1 VNMMNQIHNFLE
13 NYQLDSPQPDLF
25 GSTFSHPTKIFFS
38 PNSDKKISNFQ
49 NEFWTAKQRKSCSLH
64 EISYRACFKAE
75 LPSFFIN
82 LLTKENDVVYDPFSG
97 RGTTAIEAALQKR
110 QIISNDVNPLSQIFA
125 EARLEIPNIQDVVR
139 RLEGIKISKKFSAG
153 IDLSMFFEKETLH
166 EILSLKNYLQKKR
179 DSKSEDG
186 VDRWIRMVATNRL
199 TGHSSGFFSVYTLP
213 PNQAI
218 SAKKQAEINAK
229 NNRRAEY
236 RDTKSIIAKKS
247 QSLLRS
253 LSHEQKENLHQAK
266 KTAIFLN
273 ESAAST
279 AKILANSVNLIVTSP
294 PFLDVVDYASDN
306 WLRCWFNGIDQFEL
320 QKKISSHSKIEQWNK
335 FIFSCFSEFYR
346 VVKPGGYVAFEV
358 GEVKNGKIKL
368 EDHVLPIGLN
378 VGFNCI
384 AVIVNSQTFTKTSNI
399 WGVINNKKGTN
410 SNRIVLFQ
418 KS

>member
-1 VNMMNQIHNFLE
+1 MMNQIHNFLE

-213 PNQAI
+213 PNQATSPENQI
-218 SAKKQAEINAK
+218 RINKKRSQIPEYRNVRNIILRKSEQLLKKLSEQQAK
-229 NNRRAEY
+229 NMSELSK
-236 RDTKSIIAKKS
+236 D
-247 QSLLRS
+247 SL
-253 LSHEQKENLHQAK
+253 
-266 KTAIFLN
+266 FL
-273 ESAAST
+273 
-279 AKILANSVNLIVTSP
+279 
-294 PFLDVVDYASDN
+294 
-306 WLRCWFNGIDQFEL
+306 
-320 QKKISSHSKIEQWNK
+320 
-335 FIFSCFSEFYR
+335 
-346 VVKPGGYVAFEV
+346 
-358 GEVKNGKIKL
+358 
-368 EDHVLPIGLN
+368 
-378 VGFNCI
+378 
-384 AVIVNSQTFTKTSNI
+384 
-399 WGVINNKKGTN
+399 
-410 SNRIVLFQ
+410 
-418 KS
+418 